1 MYKKKLRDGE
11 FSSYRLYFFSKRY
24 LTNWGFEISSDREI
38 IK

>member
-11 FSSYRLYFFSKRY
+11 FSSYRLYFFRKRY
-24 LTNWGFEISSDREI
+24 LTNWYFEISSDRKI

>member
-11 FSSYRLYFFSKRY
+11 FSSYRLYVFSKRY
-24 LTNWGFEISSDREI
+24 FTNSDFEISSGHKI